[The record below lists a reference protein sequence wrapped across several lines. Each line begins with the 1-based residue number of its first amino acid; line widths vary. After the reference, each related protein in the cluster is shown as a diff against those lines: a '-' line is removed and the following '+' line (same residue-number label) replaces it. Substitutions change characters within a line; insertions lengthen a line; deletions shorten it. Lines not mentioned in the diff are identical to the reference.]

1 MKIKQLI
8 DKAKHELKE
17 AGIETYNLDARLLLC
32 EVLNKDKIYIMVNI
46 DEEVPAE
53 KEEQFLSLVNIR
65 KKKKPMQ
72 YILGHVEFMGI
83 DFAVKEG
90 VLIPRGDT
98 EVLVEEALK
107 NIGEEERIK
116 VLDLCCGSGAI
127 GLSMAVCRKNINVG
141 LVDLYDVP
149 EEVTKN
155 NIIRL
160 NLENRARFIKS
171 DLLKEIKNND
181 YKYDMI
187 VSNPPYIKEEVIP
200 TLMDDVKDYEP
211 HTALSGG
218 NDGLDFYKRII
229 SDSESVLTGKKI
241 LAFEI
246 GYDQGEA
253 VSALMAEH
261 GYVNIRIIKDLA
273 GLDRTVI
280 GNLPG

>member
-1 MKIKQLI
+1 
-8 DKAKHELKE
+8 
-17 AGIETYNLDARLLLC
+17 
-32 EVLNKDKIYIMVNI
+32 
-46 DEEVPAE
+46 
-53 KEEQFLSLVNIR
+53 
-65 KKKKPMQ
+65 
-72 YILGHVEFMGI
+72 
-83 DFAVKEG
+83 
-90 VLIPRGDT
+90 
-98 EVLVEEALK
+98 
-107 NIGEEERIK
+107 
-116 VLDLCCGSGAI
+116 
-127 GLSMAVCRKNINVG
+127 
-141 LVDLYDVP
+141 
-149 EEVTKN
+149 
-155 NIIRL
+155 
-160 NLENRARFIKS
+160 
-171 DLLKEIKNND
+171 
-181 YKYDMI
+181 MI

-241 LAFEI
+241 LAFEK